1 MNIKDDEISSTIWHA
16 SLHIL
21 MFLYL
26 EIDWSYQLEY
36 VINWSVVN
44 DTLNDYWKYVSNSL
58 DSTDLA

>member
-26 EIDWSYQLEY
+26 EIDWSHHLEY
-36 VINWSVVN
+36 VLNWSVVN
-44 DTLNDYWKYVSNSL
+44 DTLNDYWKYVSNS
-58 DSTDLA
+58 